1 MKQSRLD
8 QLSDGI
14 FAIVMTILVFEIR
27 VPEYMGLVSE
37 QTLINSLLSIYP
49 LLLSYL
55 LSFSLLFTYWR
66 SHHII
71 ASVLAKNIDVQFT
84 NLSGIFL
91 FLVAL
96 VPFSSHFL
104 GRYIYSE
111 TAIVFF
117 AFNIILI
124 GTTLYKMRQYA
135 IKSETI
141 ENTPFTKIENEHAN
155 MHIMFPVISAVVAI
169 IVAFYS
175 TKIAILLFTIAILF
189 NLSKNGTKYIFYII
203 DIFRKKK
210 EEIETVYEKYE
221 D

>member
-1 MKQSRLD
+1 
-8 QLSDGI
+8 
-14 FAIVMTILVFEIR
+14 
-27 VPEYMGLVSE
+27 
-37 QTLINSLLSIYP
+37 
-49 LLLSYL
+49 
-55 LSFSLLFTYWR
+55 
-66 SHHII
+66 
-71 ASVLAKNIDVQFT
+71 
-84 NLSGIFL
+84 
-91 FLVAL
+91 
-96 VPFSSHFL
+96 
-104 GRYIYSE
+104 
-111 TAIVFF
+111 
-117 AFNIILI
+117 
-124 GTTLYKMRQYA
+124 MRQYA

>member
-27 VPEYMGLVSE
+27 VPMYAGIVNEQALVAS
-37 QTLINSLLSIYP
+37 LISIYP

-84 NLSGIFL
+84 NLNGVFL

-96 VPFSSHFL
+96 VPFSSDFL
-104 GRYIYSE
+104 GRYIYSK
-111 TAIVFF
+111 TGVIFF
-117 AFNIILI
+117 AINIILI
-124 GTTLYKMRQYA
+124 GTILYRMRQYA

-141 ENTPFTKIENEHAN
+141 ENTPFTKVENEHAN
-155 MHIMFPVISAVVAI
+155 MHILFPVISAIAAI
-169 IVAFYS
+169 AVAFYS

-189 NLSKNGTKYIFYII
+189 NLSKNGTRYMFYFINIFSSN
-203 DIFRKKK
+203 KK
-210 EEIETVYEKYE
+210 EI
-221 D
+221 

>member
-27 VPEYMGLVSE
+27 VPEYAGLVSE
-37 QTLINSLLSIYP
+37 QSLINSLIALSP

-55 LSFSLLFTYWR
+55 LSFALLFTYWR

-71 ASVLAKNIDVQFT
+71 ASVLAKNIDVQFS

-104 GRYIYSE
+104 GRYLYSE
-111 TAIVFF
+111 TAVIFFNLNIV
-117 AFNIILI
+117 LI
-124 GTTLYKMRQYA
+124 GISLFMMRQYA

-155 MHIMFPVISAVVAI
+155 MHILFPVISSI
-169 IVAFYS
+169 IAMGVAFYS

-189 NLSKNGTKYIFYII
+189 NLSKNGTKYMFFFI
-203 DIFRKKK
+203 DLFRKKK
-210 EEIETVYEKYE
+210 EETKI
-221 D
+221 

>member
-14 FAIVMTILVFEIR
+14 FAIAMTLLVLEIK
-27 VPEYMGLVSE
+27 VPELTMIAGE
-37 QTLINSLLSIYP
+37 QTFINLLISMYP
-49 LLLSYL
+49 LLLCYL

-71 ASVLAKNIDVQFT
+71 ASVLAKSIDVHFT

-96 VPFSSHFL
+96 TPFSSYLL
-104 GRYIYSE
+104 GRYSYSQ
-111 TAIVFF
+111 TTIIFF
-117 AFNIILI
+117 AVNIIFI
-124 GTTLYKMRQYA
+124 GLTLYRMRRYA
-135 IKSETI
+135 IRSENI
-141 ENTPFTKIENEHAN
+141 ENAPFTKTENEHAN
-155 MHIMFPVISAVVAI
+155 MHILFPVVSALIAI
-169 IVAFYS
+169 FVSFYS

-189 NLSKNGTKYIFYII
+189 NLSKNGTKYIFYLI

-210 EEIETVYEKYE
+210 EIV
-221 D
+221 

>member
-14 FAIVMTILVFEIR
+14 FAIAMTLLVLDIK
-27 VPEYMGLVSE
+27 VPEFTTVVGE
-37 QTLINSLLSIYP
+37 QTFINLLISLYP

-84 NLSGIFL
+84 NLSGVFL

-96 VPFSSHFL
+96 TPFSSNLL
-104 GRYIYSE
+104 GKYLYSK
-111 TAIVFF
+111 TAIIFF
-117 AFNIILI
+117 ALNIILI
-124 GTTLYKMRQYA
+124 GLSLYRMRQYA
-135 IKSETI
+135 IKSENI
-141 ENTPFTKIENEHAN
+141 ENTPFTKTENEHAN
-155 MHIMFPVISAVVAI
+155 MHILFPVMAAI
-169 IVAFYS
+169 IAIAVAFYS

-189 NLSKNGTKYIFYII
+189 NLSKNGTKYMFFII
-203 DIFRKKK
+203 DLFRKKK
-210 EEIETVYEKYE
+210 LENNI
-221 D
+221 

>member
-27 VPEYMGLVSE
+27 VPEYIGLVSE
-37 QTLINSLLSIYP
+37 QTLINSLIAILP

-84 NLSGIFL
+84 NLSGIFF

-104 GRYIYSE
+104 GKYIYSE
-111 TAIVFF
+111 TAVIFF
-117 AFNIILI
+117 AINIIFI
-124 GTTLYKMRQYA
+124 GTTLYRMRQYA

-141 ENTPFTKIENEHAN
+141 ENTPFTEKENEHAN
-155 MHIMFPVISAVVAI
+155 MHILFPVISAIIAI

-189 NLSKNGTKYIFYII
+189 NLSKNGTRYIFFLI
-203 DIFRKKK
+203 DMFRSKK
-210 EEIETVYEKYE
+210 
-221 D
+221 

>member
-14 FAIVMTILVFEIR
+14 FAIAMTLLVLDIK
-27 VPEYMGLVSE
+27 VPEFTTVVGE
-37 QTLINSLLSIYP
+37 QTFINLLISLYP

-84 NLSGIFL
+84 NLSGVFL

-96 VPFSSHFL
+96 TPFSSNLL
-104 GRYIYSE
+104 GKYLYSK
-111 TAIVFF
+111 TAIIFF
-117 AFNIILI
+117 ALNIILI
-124 GTTLYKMRQYA
+124 GLSLYRMRQYA
-135 IKSETI
+135 IKSENI
-141 ENTPFTKIENEHAN
+141 ENTPFTKTENEHAN
-155 MHIMFPVISAVVAI
+155 MHILFPVIAAI
-169 IVAFYS
+169 IAIAVAFYS

-189 NLSKNGTKYIFYII
+189 NLSKNGTKYMFFII
-203 DIFRKKK
+203 DLFRKKK
-210 EEIETVYEKYE
+210 SGVNI
-221 D
+221 